1 MAKSQR
7 GKVSASKR
15 GADKG
20 AKVEETRT
28 PEVSAAKVASW
39 VPVGLLVVSAA
50 VSVLAIYQW
59 FELLEVQ
66 KGVKV
71 ACSINATF
79 DCASVWESSISKAL
93 HATTSVPVAGWGLV
107 WGLAAVG
114 ASLLVL
120 GASKKGALSGATAAP
135 LYILSAAGVLTSLG
149 LFGVTMSIGVW
160 CITCLGTYA
169 LVGLITFFTT
179 RLPRPEGAGW
189 MQGLA
194 RTSVLVVAGYLV
206 VLYPGMNTPVHG
218 AKLALPTP
226 PRPDPATT
234 PPTEVKSTGDLL
246 GDFLVQLPSNVKQ
259 TVADALLA
267 YRAAPL
273 VDTSRWPV
281 RRVLGP
287 QNAPVKIVEF
297 SDIRCGHCRTM
308 SETLDELERAA
319 PPGSHSV
326 ELRQFPLDGAC
337 NREIPKEMNDPTGA
351 RCLAA
356 KALIC
361 MEPQSGFRKAQKSMF
376 QVQENLTSDR
386 VLAIAVA
393 AGATQPDLTRCIE
406 APETQAKLDQDIA
419 FASAFH
425 IEGTPLVIINGREAP
440 GFPQFVYA
448 LLLANGNPMAQGW
461 SVLPPGRAG
470 QGAHAGHG
478 HD

>member
-20 AKVEETRT
+20 VKVEETGA
-28 PEVSAAKVASW
+28 PAASAAKVASW
-39 VPVGLLVVSAA
+39 VPVGLLVVSTA
-50 VSVLAIYQW
+50 VALLAIYQW

-66 KGVKV
+66 KGAKV
-71 ACSINATF
+71 ACSINQTF
-79 DCASVWESSISKAL
+79 DCASVWESGISKAL
-93 HATTSVPVAGWGLV
+93 HGATGVPVAGWGLV

-114 ASLLVL
+114 ASLLL
-120 GASKKGALSGATAAP
+120 MGAAKKNALTGASAAP

-169 LVGLITFFTT
+169 LVAAITGFTLK
-179 RLPRPEGAGW
+179 LPRPDGAGW
-189 MQGLA
+189 MAGLA
-194 RTSVLVVAGYLV
+194 RASVFVVAGYLV
-206 VLYPGMNTPVHG
+206 VLYPGLNTPVHG
-218 AKLALPTP
+218 AP
-226 PRPDPATT
+226 
-234 PPTEVKSTGDLL
+234 TGDLL
-246 GDFLVQLPSNVKQ
+246 GDFLIQLPSNVKQ

-267 YRAAPL
+267 YRQGPQA
-273 VDTSRWPV
+273 DTSRWPV
-281 RRVLGP
+281 RRLLGAP
-287 QNAPVKIVEF
+287 NAPVKIVEF

-337 NREIPKEMNDPTGA
+337 NRQLPKEMTDPTGA
-351 RCLAA
+351 RCAAA

-361 MEPQSGFRKAQKSMF
+361 MEPQSGFRRAQKSMF
-376 QVQENLTSDR
+376 QVQEGLTKQR
-386 VLAIAVA
+386 VLDIAVA
-393 AGATQPDLTRCIE
+393 SGATLPELERCID
-406 APETQAKLDQDIA
+406 APETQAKLDQDIEYA
-419 FASAFH
+419 AAFH

-440 GFPQFVYA
+440 GYPQFLYA
-448 LLLANGNPMAQGW
+448 LLLANGNAMAQGW
-461 SVLPPGRAG
+461 TVLPPGRPG
-470 QGAHAGHG
+470 QGAHAGHN